1 MMEKERPMSKR
12 TTILF
17 VDDERDILDT
27 IRVML
32 KSHLNAEK
40 WQVEYFTDPSE
51 AVRRTMAGDVD
62 IVVSDMRMP
71 RKTGLQVLED
81 IKRDEAS
88 RNTAVIILTGLSDR
102 ELKRKA
108 LEEGAADLLNKPIL
122 LEDLLARL
130 CNTLKMKRYEDDLRD
145 RNVKLDEMVRERTQQ
160 LEWSRLATIV
170 HLAKAG
176 EYKDEET
183 GNHIIRV
190 GSCCRSIAEHL
201 GMDRAAVDMLAITA
215 PLHDIGKIGIPDSIL
230 LKQGRLNEE
239 EWVVMRS
246 HTRIGYGILTTRL
259 GKMTHLAPDLEW
271 SGEDSTADDPM
282 MRTAAVIA
290 LNHHERWDGK
300 GYPNGISGE
309 KIPLISSIVSISD
322 MYDALRSER
331 PYKSPFSHERSME
344 IIRNEDGHFIP
355 DVRKAFLEVEGE
367 MESLYALLGPSSEK
381 KEPIDKIP

>member
-1 MMEKERPMSKR
+1 MTEQA
-12 TTILF
+12 TIIF
-17 VDDERDILDT
+17 VDDEQDILDT

-32 KSHLNAEK
+32 KSHASGEEWRAEF
-40 WQVEYFTDPSE
+40 YSDPVE
-51 AVRRTMAGDVD
+51 AVKRTLVGDVD

-71 RKTGLQVLED
+71 GKTGLQVLED

-201 GMDRAAVDMLAITA
+201 GMERAAVDMLAITA

-246 HTRIGYGILTTRL
+246 HTRIGYNILTTRL